1 MPVGSPKD
9 LAVLARR
16 TYLESLRLGVGD
28 LVASCVAGARLLA
41 GQSAEPALYARRR
54 DLVLDLPR
62 LSGLWNES
70 LLDHLDEALAS
81 LNQGRAV
88 VTRPAGLGDPTG
100 SFSLVDDA
108 VIELDMMVSRLG
120 QAVADKAGW
129 EYTDLCSRLSVLED
143 REQVALDRSG
153 EVLKP
158 AALARWVLDAW
169 MHATLSVDHWRT
181 LQNVLHDEVAGLTE
195 SAYHDANRVLLE
207 HGVRPEIDLRP
218 FIRRAQDTGV
228 VRPLAPS
235 PGVVPMGAAAGRGAA
250 GGSGAGSGTAGL
262 GGGAGGAAARTS
274 GASGV
279 SGAGGLSTGNS
290 AASALTGQ
298 SNRVTGPGHL
308 ARGAGG
314 SYDETRLMTQT
325 PGLRTSGQGQAALG
339 KLNQLVAR
347 QVPGF
352 DPTAPLGDSQR
363 VPVGG
368 ALNQAMASAQQ
379 AVQQQADTA
388 GGMVADPGALARDFQ
403 ARKQSLKQAA
413 SSDSERAIIEI
424 VALLFQSILMEER
437 LPATVRVWFAR
448 LQMPVLRVAVAEPD
462 FFATLDHPARLLIDR
477 MGGCVMGF
485 AGAAQDGASDQL
497 HKEIKRIVQTIEAYP
512 DTGRRVFQT
521 VLVEFER
528 FLVNYFR
535 EGNEASRKGVSLAQ
549 QLEQREAYAIQYTI
563 ELRKMLEAVPVHE
576 GVREFLFKVW
586 ADVLAQSA
594 VLSGPASE
602 DTRMLKRLAGDLI
615 WSASAKTTREERTEV
630 LQRLPP
636 LLKLLREGMAKAG
649 VTTERQDEHVRD
661 LNAALAAAF
670 AAKSAAISSE
680 RLGEITEKLE
690 ALDEILPELGDV
702 DLDADT
708 LRDLSGYESAD
719 LEVVAEGGTMPT
731 PAMMSWAFELKLGA
745 WFQLDYRGRQE
756 PVQLAWRGLQK
767 QLALFVTPQGRGV
780 LFQLHRL
787 GAFLQAGLLVPME
800 DESLTVRA
808 TRDALAKL
816 DADPQRLLN

>member
-70 LLDHLDEALAS
+70 LLEHLDQALAS

-88 VTRPAGLGDPTG
+88 VTRPAGLGDPAG

-143 REQVALDRSG
+143 REQAALDRSG

-169 MHATLSVDHWRT
+169 VHATLSVDHWKT
-181 LQNVLHDEVAGLTE
+181 LQNVLHDEVAVLTE
-195 SAYHDANRVLLE
+195 SAYHEANRVLLE

-235 PGVVPMGAAAGRGAA
+235 PGVVPMGAAAGRA
-250 GGSGAGSGTAGL
+250 SGAGSGAGGL
-262 GGGAGGAAARTS
+262 GGGGAGAGAGAGGGTT
-274 GASGV
+274 GASG
-279 SGAGGLSTGNS
+279 SAGLSTGG

-298 SNRVTGPGHL
+298 SNRVTGPGRL
-308 ARGAGG
+308 TRGGSG

-325 PGLRTSGQGQAALG
+325 PGLRSAIQGQATLG

-352 DPTAPLGDSQR
+352 DPTAPLSDSQR
-363 VPVGG
+363 LPVGG
-368 ALNQAMASAQQ
+368 ALNQAMVSAQQ
-379 AVQQQADTA
+379 AVQRQADTA
-388 GGMVADPGALARDFQ
+388 SGMAPDPGALAREFQ

-413 SSDSERAIIEI
+413 GSDSERAIIEI

-594 VLSGPASE
+594 VLSGPASD

-636 LLKLLREGMAKAG
+636 LLKLLREGMGKAG
-649 VTTERQDEHVRD
+649 VTVERQDEHVRD

-702 DLDADT
+702 ELDADT

-745 WFQLDYRGRQE
+745 WFQLDYRGRQD

-816 DADPQRLLN
+816 DADPQRLLH